1 MKHKKILFALMATLS
16 APLFAM
22 EPEQPMVTLVSA
34 DKKEFTI
41 PQAVAEQ
48 SGQIK
53 GLLSVHGLTGE
64 HESATKRFEFSISA
78 PVMNEIVQLMKALQ
92 RYKNI
97 TDKKVLLDALE
108 RVATIK
114 YKIGVFKAADLL
126 EIPTIKDLIA
136 RIYAKQIQSG
146 FRTAQDTLNLIRQA
160 FPAEIAN
167 ELIGA
172 IARYYYLLTVNKLAG
187 VPEDA
192 YRFSVQDYLD
202 YQPQI
207 TQRRTATEPFWLT
220 ALNLSG
226 LYLSSLEG
234 ITMIHNARNIGILFL
249 RDNKLRRIASNT
261 FGNASNTFD
270 NASLPRLENL
280 YLDNSQIQE
289 IDSNAFIG
297 LLRLRELN
305 LSNNQITT
313 IAPHAFAGLGNLIS
327 LNLSFNNL
335 RYIDPALF
343 VDLPR
348 LQRLYIDHEKLS
360 EENREALRN
369 ALPNVELEF

>member
-1 MKHKKILFALMATLS
+1 MKHKKILFALMATLN

-92 RYKNI
+92 RYKN
-97 TDKKVLLDALE
+97 TTNKKALLDALGQQI
-108 RVATIK
+108 TIK
-114 YKIGVFKAADLL
+114 YKIGVLKAADLL
-126 EIPTIKDLIA
+126 DIPLIKGLIA

-172 IARYYYLLTVNKLAG
+172 IARYYYLLTGNKLAG

-192 YRFSVQDYLD
+192 YGFSVQDYLD
-202 YQPQI
+202 YSPQLI
-207 TQRRTATEPFWLT
+207 QQRKSAPHNNVVVLDLSN
-220 ALNLSG
+220 LNLN
-226 LYLSSLEG
+226 SLEG
-234 ITMIHNARNIGILFL
+234 LAGIPDIATVQILMLRN
-249 RDNKLRRIASNT
+249 NKLQRIESNIFASA
-261 FGNASNTFD
+261 GMRA
-270 NASLPRLENL
+270 LQIL
-280 YLDNSQIQE
+280 YLFNNQLQE
-289 IDSNAFIG
+289 IEPN
-297 LLRLRELN
+297 
-305 LSNNQITT
+305 
-313 IAPHAFAGLGNLIS
+313 AFAGLPNLEVI
-327 LNLSFNNL
+327 NLSFNKL
-335 RYIDPALF
+335 HYIDPALF
-343 VDLPR
+343 TGLHDLEM
-348 LQRLYIDHEKLS
+348 LLLDHEKLT
-360 EENREALRN
+360 EDNKNALRR
-369 ALPNVELEF
+369 ALPNVVLEF